1 MKFSKLSQLF
11 LVSTLGLLVATLLT
25 ACQIVTIDYVFIAS
39 SAGSGTSSNGQID
52 IFAADSESGALR
64 AAHSP
69 ISTGG
74 INPVALAV
82 TANYQNLYVAN
93 QGDNTVVH
101 MAIAND
107 GTLTAK
113 DTLTLGSQGTTP
125 VALAVNTAGTLLFV
139 VSANQPSTSATPNS
153 GALAVFSLGTDGA
166 IGTAASNGGLS
177 YWPLNLYGP
186 YASYSGDAMAPTG
199 VTVLPNGAAVYVT
212 AYDQAAYNPGGSITS
227 SANPGWVFGFT
238 VGSGGALTP
247 APSPY
252 QAGVKPTAIADDPTN
267 RFVYVT
273 DFASNE
279 LIGYTVQSGSL
290 LNFMLNGPFKTGNE
304 PESIVVDPRGKYIYV
319 ANQLD
324 SSVSAY
330 VIDLSTG
337 TPSAAVNV
345 TGSPINSTDTEPV
358 SILVDPALGRFVYT
372 ANFLGNSVSG
382 FRLNPDTGALT
393 ATQSTPYP
401 SSAQPRALASIP
413 HGNHSIQSTTP

>member
-69 ISTGG
+69 ISSGG

-82 TANYQNLYVAN
+82 TTNYQNLYIAN
-93 QGDNTVVH
+93 QGDNTLVH

-107 GTLTAK
+107 GSLTAK
-113 DTLTLGSQGTTP
+113 DTVTLSSQGTTP
-125 VALAVNTAGTLLFV
+125 VALAVNTAGTYLYV
-139 VSANQPSTSATPNS
+139 VSANQPSASKTPGS
-153 GALAVFSLGTDGA
+153 GALAVFALGTDGA
-166 IGTAASNGGLS
+166 IGTAVSNGGLS
-177 YWPLNLYGP
+177 YWPLNLYGA
-186 YASYSGDAMAPTG
+186 YASYSGDSIVPTG
-199 VTVLPNGAAVYVT
+199 VAVLPNGSSVYVS
-212 AYDQAAYNPGGSITS
+212 AYDQSAYNPGGGITS
-227 SANPGWVFGFT
+227 SANPGWVFGYT
-238 VGSGGALTP
+238 AGSGGALIP
-247 APSPY
+247 SASPY
-252 QAGVKPTAIADDPTN
+252 EAGVKPTALATDPTN

-279 LIGYTVQSGSL
+279 LIGYTIQSGGL
-290 LNFMLNGPFKTGNE
+290 LEFMLNGPFKTGNE
-304 PESIVVDPRGKYIYV
+304 PEAIVVDPRGKYIYI

-330 VIDLSTG
+330 VIDLTTG

-345 TGSPINSTDTEPV
+345 TGSAVNSTDTQPV
-358 SILVDPALGRFVYT
+358 SVLVDPALGRFVYT
-372 ANFLGNSVSG
+372 ANYLGNSVSG
-382 FRLNPDTGALT
+382 FRLNPDTGALQP
-393 ATQSTPYP
+393 TQSTPYP